1 MISKLSSKQS
11 PSTTT
16 GSSFGATGFGIADG
30 LASGLLVALVVFFV
44 AAFTK
49 VAFLAKAS
57 FLATIACQKIRVGK
71 KKKKILSQIQYNT
84 MLIRLL
90 SK

>member
-1 MISKLSSKQS
+1 M
-11 PSTTT
+11 TT

-30 LASGLLVALVVFFV
+30 FASGLLVALVLFFV

-57 FLATIACQKIRVGK
+57 FLATIACQKFRVGK
-71 KKKKILSQIQYNT
+71 KKKKIAQSNPIQYM
-84 MLIRLL
+84 MLIMLL